1 MSDFSTT
8 FREYA
13 SFGKSAIGT
22 VLPLI
27 LIGSDGSKAP
37 SFAEV
42 RSIEK
47 PNRDFLNFLVCQIDC
62 SFVVASFEGFGN
74 PYVTNMTESC

>member
-27 LIGSDGSKAP
+27 LIGRDGSRAP
-37 SFAEV
+37 SLAEV

-47 PNRDFLNFLVCQIDC
+47 LNSHFLNFVICQIDC
-62 SFVVASFEGFGN
+62 SFVMASFEGF
-74 PYVTNMTESC
+74 

>member
-27 LIGSDGSKAP
+27 LIGRDGSRAP
-37 SFAEV
+37 SLAAV

-47 PNRDFLNFLVCQIDC
+47 LRSTFPILSYARLIVLSSWLPSSGSEIHI
-62 SFVVASFEGFGN
+62 
-74 PYVTNMTESC
+74 